1 MKIKLNTNTVKLVLL
16 WFVFSMMISCE
27 DLVEDGYR
35 IEYAESDATF
45 TADPLDLESG
55 AIGDIISYKLIVDS
69 DHFIKSCVVQATREG
84 ANGSGYDVTTE
95 GYDDPFADHS
105 YGTVKKGI
113 TSFVVKYDYIIP
125 QGINKSKITFSLI
138 DEMGK
143 VSARVDLNV
152 VPAIKKYPGKELF
165 AKNNLFNDAFASID
179 GLVYP
184 DIKSNYSTLSEEN
197 LTVQEKIDII
207 YYYDKGA
214 NLSVISSPDDSRI
227 PLELQVENATRF
239 KKLSGISEEAFNT
252 ITAASLVNLTLNDSI
267 SYKGTSQVR
276 GIAVGDIVGFS
287 TDVNA
292 THSLK
297 TGLIKVNG
305 LHPTNVEHYD
315 GTAYVMECDIITQID
330 Q

>member
-1 MKIKLNTNTVKLVLL
+1 
-16 WFVFSMMISCE
+16 MMLSCE

-45 TADPLDLESG
+45 TAEPLDLESG
-55 AIGDIISYKLIVDS
+55 AVGDIISYKLIVDS
-69 DHFIKSCVVQATREG
+69 DHFIKSCVVQATHDG
-84 ANGSGYDVTTE
+84 ASGSGYDVTTD

-113 TSFVVKYDYIIP
+113 RSFVVKYDYIIP
-125 QGINKSKITFSLI
+125 KGINKSKITFSVI

-227 PLELQVENATRF
+227 SLELQVENATRF
-239 KKLSGISEEAFNT
+239 KKLSGITAEDFNS
-252 ITAASLVNLTLNDSI
+252 ITAASLVTLTASDSI

-287 TDVNA
+287 TDLNA
-292 THSLK
+292 IHSLK

-305 LHPTNVEHYD
+305 LHPTNVGHYD